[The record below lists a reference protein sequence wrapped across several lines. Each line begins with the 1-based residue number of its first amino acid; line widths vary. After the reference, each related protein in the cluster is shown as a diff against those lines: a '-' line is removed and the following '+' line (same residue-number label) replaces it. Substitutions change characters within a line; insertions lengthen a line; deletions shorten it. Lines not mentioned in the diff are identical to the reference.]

1 MKTYTEED
9 FMPADVPGQR
19 YMCGCKDHGPMVVC
33 KIKYVDEK
41 DRQYTVCYRQQCQ
54 ECGFVRKNRIG
65 RILYYSFKDARE
77 QYNFLPEYFWA
88 PEEVTYDEN
97 MQYSR
102 EKKIDFLRRILTL
115 ANRDRDKKGHLEYT
129 KEQIY
134 SLDNYKKV

>member
-97 MQYSR
+97 MQYNR